1 MKKDQLQDKYNE
13 VFRNIREEKMD
24 WNFEDFLQSA
34 EGMEAEK
41 NSAPIIPLEEKKRP
55 SFPKWFWMA
64 ASVMLV
70 FGIGLFINYNNS
82 GTADVQDREKLVK
95 DEILKQKSGFIEENN
110 DHQEQVAVNHTDS
123 ISGVKKDSVFQDNQL
138 AEKDVLDEILPKR
151 GRLKKERKPRYV
163 DNSSFPNKNLND
175 SATAYNDSYVIVNGK
190 RISSEKEAIDVT
202 RYSFMKL
209 GSEFKKTV
217 ASSQK
222 NENLDSEY

>member
-13 VFRNIREEKMD
+13 VFRDIREEKMD
-24 WNFEDFLQSA
+24 WSFEDFLQTA
-34 EGMEAEK
+34 EGAEPEK
-41 NSAPIIPLEEKKRP
+41 NASPIIPLEDKKKN

-64 ASVMLV
+64 ASIMLV
-70 FGIGLFINYNNS
+70 FGIGLFINHNNS
-82 GTADVQDREKLVK
+82 GTEVQDREKLVK
-95 DEILKQKSGFIEENN
+95 DEILKQKSGFIEENS

-123 ISGVKKDSVFQDNQL
+123 ISGVKKDSVFQDNQV
-138 AEKDVLDEILPKR
+138 AEKDVMDEILPKR

-163 DNSSFPNKNLND
+163 DNSSYPSKNLND
-175 SATAYNDSYVIVNGK
+175 SATAYNESYVIVNGK
-190 RISSEKEAIDVT
+190 RISSEKEALDVT

-209 GSEFKKTV
+209 GNEFKKTV

>member
-13 VFRNIREEKMD
+13 VFRDIKEEKMD
-24 WNFEDFLQSA
+24 WSFEDFLQTA
-34 EGMEAEK
+34 EGAEPDR
-41 NSAPIIPLEEKKRP
+41 NTTPVIPLEEKKKP

-70 FGIGLFINYNNS
+70 FSIGFFLNNNNKD
-82 GTADVQDREKLVK
+82 AQDKEKLVK
-95 DEILKQKSGFIEENN
+95 EEILKQKSGFIEENS

-123 ISGVKKDSVFQDNQL
+123 ISGVKKDSVFQDNQV

-151 GRLKKERKPRYV
+151 GRLKKETRPRYV
-163 DNSSFPNKNLND
+163 SNSSNSKNLSD
-175 SATAYNDSYVIVNGK
+175 SVSAYNDSYVIVNGK
-190 RISSEKEAIDVT
+190 RISSEKEAIDVAK
-202 RYSFMKL
+202 YSFMKL
-209 GSEFKKTV
+209 GNEFKKTV

>member
-13 VFRNIREEKMD
+13 IFRDIKEEKMD
-24 WNFEDFLQSA
+24 WSFEDFLQTA
-34 EGMEAEK
+34 EGAESEQ
-41 NSAPIIPLEEKKRP
+41 NTIPLIPLEEKKKP

-70 FGIGLFINYNNS
+70 FSIGFFLNNNNKD
-82 GTADVQDREKLVK
+82 AQDKEKLVK
-95 DEILKQKSGFIEENN
+95 EEILKQKSGFIEENR

-123 ISGVKKDSVFQDNQL
+123 ISGVKKDSVFQDNQV
-138 AEKDVLDEILPKR
+138 AEKDVMDEILPKR

-163 DNSSFPNKNLND
+163 DNSSFPNKSLND

-190 RISSEKEAIDVT
+190 RISSEKEALDVT

-209 GSEFKKTV
+209 GNEFKKTV